1 MTVPVPRAAC
11 PVPARA
17 HIQRR
22 RRQRRRRR
30 RRRRSLEDPHARTLM
45 HVVIT
50 ACAARNV
57 CVLFALPVVPAMPGA
72 PMPPGPSAVEF
83 EPACR
88 VASCRITGRDAV
100 VAAGARLFP
109 GPTRI
114 SRSGRMVRSD
124 TSGGA
129 GRVLLTKQVCRLFRL
144 HQERDAP
151 CNEMAMSR
159 LGTMAREARET
170 RDHVALTKA
179 S

>member
-1 MTVPVPRAAC
+1 MTVPVPRAVC
-11 PVPARA
+11 QVTARA
-17 HIQRR
+17 LMDVRTHMPRR
-22 RRQRRRRR
+22 P
-30 RRRRSLEDPHARTLM
+30 RSLEDQHARTLM

-50 ACAARNV
+50 ACATRNV
-57 CVLFALPVVPAMPGA
+57 CVLCALPVVRQAMRGA

-83 EPACR
+83 APACR

-129 GRVLLTKQVCRLFRL
+129 GRVPLTKQVCRLLRL
-144 HQERDAP
+144 HQERHAP
-151 CNEMAMSR
+151 CNDMAMSR

-170 RDHVALTKA
+170 RAHFALI
-179 S
+179 

>member
-17 HIQRR
+17 HIQRRQR

-50 ACAARNV
+50 ACAARNI
-57 CVLFALPVVPAMPGA
+57 CVLFALPVVRQAMRGA
-72 PMPPGPSAVEF
+72 PMPPGPSAVAL

-88 VASCRITGRDAV
+88 VASCRITGRHAV

-109 GPTRI
+109 RHTRI
-114 SRSGRMVRSD
+114 SRSGTMVRSGKMVR
-124 TSGGA
+124 SGEKARSGKMVTRISRS
-129 GRVLLTKQVCRLFRL
+129 G
-144 HQERDAP
+144 
-151 CNEMAMSR
+151 NEMGPTSR
-159 LGTMAREARET
+159 LGTMAHEARET
-170 RDHVALTKA
+170 RAHVVLI
-179 S
+179 

>member
-22 RRQRRRRR
+22 QRRRRQRRRRR
-30 RRRRSLEDPHARTLM
+30 RRQRSLEDPHARTLM

-57 CVLFALPVVPAMPGA
+57 CVLFALPVVPAMRGA
-72 PMPPGPSAVEF
+72 PMPPGPSAVDV

-109 GPTRI
+109 RHTRI
-114 SRSGRMVRSD
+114 SRSGTMVRSGKMAR
-124 TSGGA
+124 SGEMARSGKMVTRISRS
-129 GRVLLTKQVCRLFRL
+129 G
-144 HQERDAP
+144 
-151 CNEMAMSR
+151 NEMGPTRR
-159 LGTMAREARET
+159 LGTMAHEARET
-170 RDHVALTKA
+170 RAHVALI
-179 S
+179 

>member
-22 RRQRRRRR
+22 QRRRRQRRRRR
-30 RRRRSLEDPHARTLM
+30 RRQRSLEDPHARTLM

-57 CVLFALPVVPAMPGA
+57 CVLFALPVVPAMRGA
-72 PMPPGPSAVEF
+72 PMPPGPSAVAL

-109 GPTRI
+109 RHTRI
-114 SRSGRMVRSD
+114 SRSGTMVRSGKMSR
-124 TSGGA
+124 SGEMARSGKMVTRIYRS
-129 GRVLLTKQVCRLFRL
+129 G
-144 HQERDAP
+144 
-151 CNEMAMSR
+151 NEMAMSR
-159 LGTMAREARET
+159 LGAMAHEARET
-170 RDHVALTKA
+170 RAHVALI
-179 S
+179 

>member
-22 RRQRRRRR
+22 QRRRRQRRRRR
-30 RRRRSLEDPHARTLM
+30 RRQRSLEDPHARTLM

-57 CVLFALPVVPAMPGA
+57 CVLFALPVVPAMRGA

-83 EPACR
+83 APACR

-109 GPTRI
+109 RHTRI
-114 SRSGRMVRSD
+114 SRSGTMVRSGKMAR
-124 TSGGA
+124 SGEMARSGKMVTRISRS
-129 GRVLLTKQVCRLFRL
+129 G
-144 HQERDAP
+144 
-151 CNEMAMSR
+151 NEMATSR
-159 LGTMAREARET
+159 RGTMAHEARET
-170 RDHVALTKA
+170 RAHVALI
-179 S
+179 